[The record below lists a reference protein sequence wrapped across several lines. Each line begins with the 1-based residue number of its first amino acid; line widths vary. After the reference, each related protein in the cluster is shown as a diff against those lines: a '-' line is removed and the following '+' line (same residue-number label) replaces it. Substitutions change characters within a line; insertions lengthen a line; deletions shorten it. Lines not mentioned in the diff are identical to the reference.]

1 MSITADQI
9 RVTAIAQFLPDQ
21 SEPGSDQYV
30 FSYTI
35 RIHNGAH
42 QPVQLLR
49 RHWWVTYGDQVIEV
63 EGEGVVGEQP
73 VIEPGGVYEY
83 TSGTLLPAESGSM
96 YGTYQMVTADAETEL
111 EVEVP
116 RFPLEAFPTVH

>member
-9 RVTAIAQFLPDQ
+9 RITAIAQFLPEQ
-21 SEPGSDQYV
+21 SDPGSDQYV
-30 FSYTI
+30 FSYTV
-35 RIHNGAH
+35 RIHNGAE

-49 RHWWVTYGDQVIEV
+49 RHWWVTCADEVTEV

-73 VIEPGGVYEY
+73 VIEPGAVYEY
-83 TSGTLLPAESGSM
+83 TSGTLLPADSGSM
-96 YGTYQMVTADAETEL
+96 YGTYQMVAADGETEL

-116 RFPLEAFPTVH
+116 RFPLEAYPTVH